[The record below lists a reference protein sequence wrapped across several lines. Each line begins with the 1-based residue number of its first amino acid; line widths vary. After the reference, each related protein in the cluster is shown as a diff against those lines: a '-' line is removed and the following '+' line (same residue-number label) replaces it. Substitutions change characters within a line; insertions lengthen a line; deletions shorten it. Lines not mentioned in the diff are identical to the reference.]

1 MKLVKLINGARGE
14 GGGAGAAY
22 HSSSLH
28 GSHPV
33 APVSNPGSVEIFSLL
48 LSSWTVETEA
58 SYSMD
63 NANAVSVRG
72 QS

>member
-1 MKLVKLINGARGE
+1 MGL
-14 GGGAGAAY
+14 GGRGAAL
-22 HSSSLH
+22 HRGSLYA
-28 GSHPV
+28 SYPV
-33 APVSNPGSVEIFSLL
+33 APVSNPGFVEIFSPL
-48 LSSWTVETEA
+48 LSLWTVETEA